1 MRTLRPS
8 WTREQGKRN
17 MRRCLAIGLILS
29 LLFTGCAQPGKKG
42 QYQAA
47 YLDVFD
53 TVTSITAQAESEDA
67 FREQAEKIHDRLL
80 RCHQLFDI
88 YNDYAGLNNLKTVND
103 NAGIAPVKVDGE
115 IIRLL
120 QDCRAYYELTDHAVN
135 AAMGSVLQLWHE
147 ARTAGLENPEQAA
160 LPEDT
165 ALKNAAAHTDW
176 AAVEIDEEAG
186 TVYLSDPEL
195 RLDVG
200 AVAKGWSAQRAAEAA
215 PEGFLISVGGNV
227 CATGPKDNSGTPWV
241 VGITDPDGGAD
252 YLHTLYD
259 TDSAIVTSGDYQRY
273 YVVGGVRYHHII
285 DPETL
290 YPAGRFRS
298 VTVIC
303 GDSGLADA
311 LSTALFVLPREEGE
325 ALAQSCGAEAM
336 WVDTEGNC
344 FYTPGFSNWICQ

>member
-1 MRTLRPS
+1 
-8 WTREQGKRN
+8 

-29 LLFTGCAQPGKKG
+29 LLLTGCAQPGKKG

-120 QDCRAYYELTDHAVN
+120 QYCRAYYELTDHAVN

>member
-29 LLFTGCAQPGKKG
+29 LLLTGCAQPGKKG

-120 QDCRAYYELTDHAVN
+120 QDCREYYELTDHAVN

-344 FYTPGFSNWICQ
+344 FYTPGFSDWICG